1 MLSNETVPDDSVLS
15 EHSLSMTKRI
25 KQFKPKVHLTKSEV
39 QSLSAL
45 LKLHLDDL
53 EYTIRLN
60 TEVAM
65 TYKRMISSSDNYA
78 EEGASRY
85 FAKVRKSVAVRNRLA
100 KIQHSLKRGL
110 PE

>member
-1 MLSNETVPDDSVLS
+1 MLPNETIPR
-15 EHSLSMTKRI
+15 MTKRI

-45 LKLHLDDL
+45 LKDTLDDL
-53 EYTIRLN
+53 EYRIHLN

-65 TYKRMISSSDNYA
+65 TYKRIVSASDDYA
-78 EEGASRY
+78 HNSTVARY
-85 FAKVRKSVAVRNRLA
+85 FAKVHKCVAERNRFA
-100 KIQHSLKRGL
+100 KIQHILKRGL